1 MNCLNILFMVVFW
14 YVLPFV
20 AIQLSFFFTDLA
32 SQGKHVYVPKSI
44 VTEAEEF
51 AKVRFMFVLCV

>member
-1 MNCLNILFMVVFW
+1 MVVFW